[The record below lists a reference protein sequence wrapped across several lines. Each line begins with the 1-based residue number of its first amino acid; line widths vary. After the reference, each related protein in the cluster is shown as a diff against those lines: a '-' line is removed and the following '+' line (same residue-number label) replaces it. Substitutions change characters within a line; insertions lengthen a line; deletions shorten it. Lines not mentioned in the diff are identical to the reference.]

1 MKLDSSLS
9 SPPPTNSKWIKG
21 LSVRSETLKLLE
33 ERVRSALQDSCSRR
47 DFLRRTPI
55 TQEMG
60 PAGIRRSFLKFV
72 SLCRCKGTG
81 YVTEEAAY
89 VLGKGFASHAYI

>member
-9 SPPPTNSKWIKG
+9 PPPPTNSKCIKR

-33 ERVRSALQDSCSRR
+33 ERVRSALQDSCSHR
-47 DFLRRTPI
+47 DFLRRTLI

-60 PAGIRRSFLKFV
+60 PAGIKRSFLKFV
-72 SLCRCKGTG
+72 SFCRCKGTG
-81 YVTEEAAY
+81 YVSEEAAY
-89 VLGKGFASHAYI
+89 ILGKEFATHAYT

>member
-9 SPPPTNSKWIKG
+9 PPPPTNFKWIKH

-33 ERVRSALQDSCSRR
+33 ERVRSALKESCSHT
-47 DFLRRTPI
+47 DFLRRTLI

-60 PAGIRRSFLKFV
+60 PANIKRSFLKFV
-72 SLCRCKGTG
+72 SFCS
-81 YVTEEAAY
+81 
-89 VLGKGFASHAYI
+89 GKGWAT